1 MLSGVSIIC
10 FAASYAVALALE
22 VTRLFFR
29 AGLRLLTI
37 VAFAAAGLVAHTIY
51 LGLEAQAGLSAR
63 GAPLSGWYH
72 WSLVAAWVLAAVYLS
87 LALLRPKNPI
97 GLFLLPLVLGLIG
110 VALLF
115 PKSELFPADR
125 AYQAWSMIHGL
136 ALLVGT
142 ASVLFGF
149 ASGLMYLVQS
159 YRLKHKLLP
168 RPGFLLP
175 SLEWLQAASEGS
187 LILSS
192 FLLAGGLLSGIIL
205 NLVKHSQRESAL
217 PWSDPVVWTSGIL
230 LLWLLV
236 VSIFN
241 AVYKPARQGRKVA
254 YLTVAS
260 FIFLAL
266 VLGIMLS
273 GRTQHAGV
281 KPSSQAAG
289 RWTDQSSQF
298 SSVGIW
304 LRAGEDR

>member
-1 MLSGVSIIC
+1 MFAGVSIIC

-29 AGLRLLTI
+29 AGLRMPTI

-51 LGLEAQAGLSAR
+51 LALEAQAGLAAR

-72 WSLVAAWVLAAVYLS
+72 WSLIAAWVLAAVYLS

-115 PKSELFPADR
+115 PKSELFPADQ
-125 AYQAWSMIHGL
+125 AYQTWSMIHGIT
-136 ALLVGT
+136 LLVGT

-168 RPGFLLP
+168 RPGFRLP
-175 SLEWLQAASEGS
+175 SLEWLRRASEGS
-187 LILSS
+187 LVLSS
-192 FLLAGGLLSGIIL
+192 FLLAGGLLSGIVL
-205 NLVKHSQRESAL
+205 NLVKHGQRESSL

-230 LLWLLV
+230 LVWLLV
-236 VSIFN
+236 VSVFG
-241 AVYKPARQGRKVA
+241 VLYKPARQGRKVA

-260 FIFLAL
+260 FIFLAM

-273 GRTQHAGV
+273 GRTRHAGV
-281 KPSSQAAG
+281 RPSSQAAG
-289 RWTDQSSQF
+289 GPTAQPNQF
-298 SSVGIW
+298 PSVRSW
-304 LRAGEDR
+304 ARTGEDR